1 MIFLKNIYGGTCMK
15 MDTLLSTG
23 QNPYAQGD
31 DLPENSKP
39 ERDVPGTHA
48 PTPRACQGTRVFAE
62 HRQHCNAL
70 AIITQEE
77 TAREL
82 GLALLEGCLRSETL
96 ERPWKGQFDY
106 WTRNKVKP
114 DFQACAAEDSEP
126 CR

>member
-1 MIFLKNIYGGTCMK
+1 MKWLRFLQQGKTLMPKVMICPRTP
-15 MDTLLSTG
+15 
-23 QNPYAQGD
+23 NPNEMFRV
-31 DLPENSKP
+31 LMLRHPELVKVRIIEEN
-39 ERDVPGTHA
+39 G
-48 PTPRACQGTRVFAE
+48 
-62 HRQHCNAL
+62 QHCNVL
-70 AIITQEE
+70 STQEE